1 MSGQIGSRVP
11 CPYSMHGAQYLHAHG
26 KGCSEGGNGEGGG
39 VFTAVH
45 SHLVEEH
52 LSRNDGG
59 GCLAL
64 VDVNLK
70 VYVV

>member
-1 MSGQIGSRVP
+1 
-11 CPYSMHGAQYLHAHG
+11 MHGAQYLHAHG
-26 KGCSEGGNGEGGG
+26 KCCSEGGNGGGGWLGGGG

-45 SHLVEEH
+45 LHLVEEH

-64 VDVNLK
+64 VDVNLILR
-70 VYVV
+70 VV